1 MKTFREF
8 VTEAEA
14 KSPKPDALETIQR
27 KTQRR
32 TPGMKYVVHT
42 TSSDDIRVDNIEVP
56 ENQRGKGIATRTFKG
71 LHNYADKIGK
81 NVSLTPVAKPGYKE
95 KLDKMYRNLG
105 YRDRKSSDKIAGAD
119 TMIRNPKVKK

>member
-8 VTEAEA
+8 LEEA
-14 KSPKPDALETIQR
+14 KAPKPDALETIQR
-27 KTQRR
+27 KTKGR

-42 TSSDDIRVDNIEVP
+42 TSSGDIRVDNIEVP
-56 ENQRGKGIATRTFKG
+56 ENQRGKGIGGRTFKG

-105 YRDRKSSDKIAGAD
+105 YRDRTPSDKDIAGQ
-119 TMIRNPKVKK
+119 MQ

>member
-8 VTEAEA
+8 LEEA
-14 KSPKPDALETIQR
+14 KASKPDALETIQR
-27 KTQRR
+27 NTKRA

-42 TSSDDIRVDNIEVP
+42 TSSGDIRVDNIEVP
-56 ENQRGKGIATRTFKG
+56 KNQRGKGIAKRRFEG
-71 LHNYADKIGK
+71 LHKYADKIGK

-105 YRDRKSSDKIAGAD
+105 YRDRTPADKIAGAD
-119 TMIRNPKVKK
+119 TMIRTPKEKK